1 MSKEL
6 NLRVLNDIDLGLL
19 REACKKHK
27 ERAPEFY
34 GWFDDSLRRE
44 YTRRLLID
52 SDQLPGAPVTLH
64 LPTLQCPDAKEAI
77 LEVSRLGQFYLA
89 MAKQHPEDEQ
99 FLPTSVLFA
108 NITLQLLAG
117 IQEAQA
123 RN

>member
-1 MSKEL
+1 MSEEL
-6 NLRVLNDIDLGLL
+6 NLKVLNDIDLGLL

-34 GWFDDSLRRE
+34 NWLEEGLRHE
-44 YTRRLLID
+44 HTRRLLID
-52 SDQLPGAPVTLH
+52 TDQLPGAPVTLH

-89 MAKQHPEDEQ
+89 MAKRHPEDKQ

-117 IQEAQA
+117 IREAQA